1 MLNVTKENERNN
13 EEVLFATQAAY
24 NHYNDNQWACKDR
37 YVHRTLYKIL

>member
-1 MLNVTKENERNN
+1 MSSWQIN
-13 EEVLFATQAAY
+13 EEVLFATQAAH